1 MPGRR
6 TKITF
11 AAALVVALLVAGCA
25 GTKNHTWQ
33 GEFTER
39 LEGSAAAVEEKLP
52 ELQPSA
58 GEKEMFIAGLDLG
71 RTLVFKHG
79 LIKELDPP
87 AGCEELQQKGM
98 GQVGRLAA
106 LGGDLFKDMTPEL
119 ERSLPTLFEEGIE
132 KLEGF
137 EREATECGA
146 DQDLWAGFGYRSTR
160 CPRPQSCSSPATY
173 G

>member
-6 TKITF
+6 TKLTF
-11 AAALVVALLVAGCA
+11 VAVVGALLVAGCG
-25 GTKNHTWQ
+25 GTENHTWQ

-39 LEGSAAAVEEKLP
+39 LEGASAAVEERLP

-58 GEKEMFIAGLDLG
+58 GREKMFIAGLEVG
-71 RTLVFKHG
+71 RTIGFKFA

-98 GQVGRLAA
+98 GGVGRLAD

-119 ERSLPTLFEEGIE
+119 ERSLPTPFEEDIE
-132 KLEGF
+132 KLEEF
-137 EREATECGA
+137 EREAAHC
-146 DQDLWAGFGYRSTR
+146 
-160 CPRPQSCSSPATY
+160 AT